1 VLKDSVNLKGDDL
14 MMPLQMVNEI
24 KGDQCD
30 AKAGQPNTASF
41 ALCPSWKAS

>member
-1 VLKDSVNLKGDDL
+1 

-30 AKAGQPNTASF
+30 GTAGQPNTANF